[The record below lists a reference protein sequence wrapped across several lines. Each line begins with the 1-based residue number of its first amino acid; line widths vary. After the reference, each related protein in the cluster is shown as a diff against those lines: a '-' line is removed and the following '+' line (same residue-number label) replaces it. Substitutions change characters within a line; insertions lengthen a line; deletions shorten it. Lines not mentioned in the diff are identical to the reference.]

1 MLIQV
6 VGLPCSGKSTALKNL
21 KRNFVFCHYDK
32 YNRTD
37 SIFKEVLNSLKEN
50 QTSIIESACGY
61 SIPESIVVLLKVP
74 SEQLAK
80 NRSQREYSS
89 SVKDDEQISYK
100 TIPADYTVYSTEDLE
115 KLISILIK
123 G

>member
-32 YNRTD
+32 YNSTD
-37 SIFKEVLNSLKEN
+37 STFKEVLNSLKEN
-50 QTSIIESACGY
+50 QVSIIESACGY

-74 SEQLAK
+74 PEQLAK